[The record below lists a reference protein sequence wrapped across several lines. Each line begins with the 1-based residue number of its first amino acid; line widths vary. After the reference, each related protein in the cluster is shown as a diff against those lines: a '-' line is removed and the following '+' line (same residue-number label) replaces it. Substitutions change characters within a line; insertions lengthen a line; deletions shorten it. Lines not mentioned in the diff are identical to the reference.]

1 MAEEYLEGRNA
12 VLEALRSGR
21 PVNKI
26 LLAAGSRPGPL
37 QELRRLARERGI
49 LVQEVERAHL
59 DRMSLTGK
67 HQGVIAQALAK
78 EYVAVEDIL
87 QIARERREAPFLL
100 LLDGIEDPHNLGALI
115 RTAECAGV
123 HGVVVPRRR
132 AAPLTAAVGR
142 ASAGALEYMAVA
154 QVANLAQYIEELK
167 GQGIWVVGADPQG
180 EQVYTEANLTGPIA
194 VVIGGE
200 GRGIRRLVKEK
211 CDFLV
216 KLPMRGRISSLNA
229 SVAGS
234 LLMYEIVRQ
243 RAQGVG

>member
-87 QIARERREAPFLL
+87 QIARERRELPF
-100 LLDGIEDPHNLGALI
+100 
-115 RTAECAGV
+115 C
-123 HGVVVPRRR
+123 
-132 AAPLTAAVGR
+132 
-142 ASAGALEYMAVA
+142 
-154 QVANLAQYIEELK
+154 
-167 GQGIWVVGADPQG
+167 
-180 EQVYTEANLTGPIA
+180 
-194 VVIGGE
+194 
-200 GRGIRRLVKEK
+200 
-211 CDFLV
+211 
-216 KLPMRGRISSLNA
+216 SS
-229 SVAGS
+229 
-234 LLMYEIVRQ
+234 
-243 RAQGVG
+243 